1 MSRPHHFPRLTAFPS
16 QSLWPPYPVRIRL
29 ASVACC
35 DVTGHDGRLPWAP
48 KSQAHLNARQ
58 SHLPPFILPIDEC
71 AALGVLN
78 FDGFCHLAFR
88 GISSIHSSNLHL
100 IVLQLCSLSMS
111 LFTVHYKRALFILFH
126 NNLHTFSTVVENQQ
140 LSSKSIGHSSWLPA
154 LLMWMCQYPSS
165 VGRHMLLLVVLCLA
179 DHGWVPIG

>member
-1 MSRPHHFPRLTAFPS
+1 MSLLLCLHLLKYSTNLKLNYHFVESTYRCLAAPFSRLTAFPS

-58 SHLPPFILPIDEC
+58 SHLPPFILPVDQLWT
-71 AALGVLN
+71 LGVLD
-78 FDGFCHLAFR
+78 FDGFCYLAFR

-111 LFTVHYKRALFILFH
+111 LFTVHYKRALFILLHNTFH
-126 NNLHTFSTVVENQQ
+126 M
-140 LSSKSIGHSSWLPA
+140 LSSSRKTIP
-154 LLMWMCQYPSS
+154 
-165 VGRHMLLLVVLCLA
+165 
-179 DHGWVPIG
+179 